1 MATTE
6 RAFAVQGS
14 FLIFRST
21 LISASDVTVRYNEH
35 AILDDITLGVQEG
48 DLIEWSAEYFGE
60 TNRNMPLTALPVQ
73 TARE

>member
-1 MATTE
+1 M
-6 RAFAVQGS
+6 
-14 FLIFRST
+14 ST
-21 LISASDVTVRYNEH
+21 INSASDVTVRYNEH

-60 TNRNMPLTALPVQ
+60 TNRNTPLTALPVQ